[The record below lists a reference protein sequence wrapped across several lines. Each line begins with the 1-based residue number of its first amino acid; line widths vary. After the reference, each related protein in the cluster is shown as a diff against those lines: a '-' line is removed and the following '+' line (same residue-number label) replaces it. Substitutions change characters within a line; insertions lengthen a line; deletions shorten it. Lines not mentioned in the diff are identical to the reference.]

1 MEKSQVIGYFYEM
14 DKNSPIGIFDSGVGG
29 SSIWQE
35 IHKLLPLEHTIYLAD
50 SRNAPYGNRSAE
62 EISDLSH
69 KNVEKL
75 LAMGSKIIVVA
86 CNTATTNAIVALRE
100 NFDIPIIGIEPAIK
114 PAALKTASKSVGI
127 LATKGTLSSALFSKT
142 AKEFTKDIHV
152 VEIIGEG
159 LVPLIEAGNLDG
171 PEMVSL
177 LKKYS
182 EPLLAANVD
191 YLVLGCSHYPY
202 IIPLLKKLLPPHVT
216 IIDSGEAVARQT
228 KTVLQSLN
236 LLREETQKPEL
247 KFFTNAS
254 TDTLKFLLKNFQN
267 QISIEKMDF

>member
-1 MEKSQVIGYFYEM
+1 
-14 DKNSPIGIFDSGVGG
+14 
-29 SSIWQE
+29 
-35 IHKLLPLEHTIYLAD
+35 
-50 SRNAPYGNRSAE
+50 
-62 EISDLSH
+62 
-69 KNVEKL
+69 
-75 LAMGSKIIVVA
+75 VVA